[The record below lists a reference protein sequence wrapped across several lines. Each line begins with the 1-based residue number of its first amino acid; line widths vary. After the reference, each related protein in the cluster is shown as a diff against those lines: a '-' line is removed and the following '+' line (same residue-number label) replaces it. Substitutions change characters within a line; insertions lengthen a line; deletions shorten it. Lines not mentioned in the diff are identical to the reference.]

1 MRFVPQHILCGL
13 ERVRTQ
19 SWTYDTAA
27 GGTGLLASHVYP
39 SGMKMEYGY
48 TNGLPTSIR
57 VNGVAFL
64 SNVTYGPGGR
74 ITGWTWANG
83 RTMVRTFDG
92 LGRPKTWTMWDVP
105 DARILG
111 YDAAGNLETIT
122 RGSDGVVLR
131 RYGYD
136 PRGQLTSYGGSGVTA
151 QSYEYDL
158 AGNRTS
164 YARGANLTAYQYPAT
179 SNRLA
184 SLSGAETASFGY
196 DANGNPTTYRGQTF
210 LYDIRGRLVG
220 IRDKS
225 KYVVDGLGRRL
236 TKIVRSADAPATF
249 PGDATGD
256 NLLDAED
263 WWTVA
268 AHRGQLAASYPRD
281 NCDGIGTHI
290 DDADVQCVKDQEAAA
305 VAAGYLEWTD
315 FAYGQDGRPIGEY
328 TSGGRV
334 RETIY
339 LGDLSVG
346 VWDGATAY
354 RIFADHLG
362 TPRGIVNAANQAVWQ
377 WEGEPFGNH
386 LPTGSFLYNARFPG
400 QTYDAESGLFYNGFR
415 DYDPRTG
422 RYVEPDPIG
431 LKGGLNLYAYV
442 NGNPVDRV
450 DPKGL
455 TEKDVQDLYRELL
468 NQFNDL
474 KPRGDLGFED
484 FSDSRAGG
492 RTNPY
497 TGNMFV
503 DKRWAQIPCFTQDQ
517 YEELFGYILHEAMH
531 STDSIP
537 TTYWDGIT
545 ERYFDVM
552 TENHQ
557 RIYNR
562 QRFEKNRTP
571 RWPIPN
577 NVWGHPRPD
586 PVDFGKL
593 YNQYKDKACGCQKLD
608 K

>member
-39 SGMKMEYGY
+39 SGMKVEYGY

-281 NCDGIGTHI
+281 NCDGIGTYI
-290 DDADVQCVKDQEAAA
+290 DDADVQCVKNQEAAA
-305 VAAGYLEWTD
+305 IAAGYLEWTD
-315 FAYGQDGRPIGEY
+315 FAYDQDGRPIGEY
-328 TSGGRV
+328 TSGGRI

-339 LGDLSVG
+339 LGDLPVG
-346 VWDGATAY
+346 VWDGTTAY
-354 RIFADHLG
+354 RVFADHLG
-362 TPRGIVNAANQAVWQ
+362 TPRGIVNAANQNIWQ

-422 RYVEPDPIG
+422 RYVESDPVG
-431 LKGGLNLYAYV
+431 LEGGLNLYTYV
-442 NGNPVDRV
+442 ENDPLGWIDPWGLLPPGHHYIPQQVYKSYPLPAETKEIFDRATTGPVEHYFDKGHRQYNKAAREFFEEFLKRNNI
-450 DPKGL
+450 DPSKMTPEQAKQCL
-455 TEKDVQDLYRELL
+455 DELKKSQEPSIKDYLE
-468 NQFNDL
+468 FL
-474 KPRGDLGFED
+474 KRG
-484 FSDSRAGG
+484 GG
-492 RTNPY
+492 RFRNPFLSCPLCEVFKYQWQNPY
-497 TGNMFV
+497 
-503 DKRWAQIPCFTQDQ
+503 
-517 YEELFGYILHEAMH
+517 GYGE
-531 STDSIP
+531 S
-537 TTYWDGIT
+537 
-545 ERYFDVM
+545 
-552 TENHQ
+552 
-557 RIYNR
+557 
-562 QRFEKNRTP
+562 
-571 RWPIPN
+571 
-577 NVWGHPRPD
+577 
-586 PVDFGKL
+586 
-593 YNQYKDKACGCQKLD
+593 
-608 K
+608 